1 MPNNITCPECSSKG
15 SVIPIRYGM
24 PGPEMQ
30 QDYYEGKIK
39 LGGCSMVE
47 NNPDYHCKDC
57 KYEWQR
63 GKRNEGHYAE
73 DEEL

>member
-1 MPNNITCPECSSKG
+1 MKCPKCSKDF
-15 SVIPIRYGM
+15 VVPIRYGM

-63 GKRNEGHYAE
+63 GKRNEGHYEE
-73 DEEL
+73 DEDGPI